1 MIKSTKSS
9 GVIILNIVSI
19 LFAVANVFPFIFMLS
34 SSFKVLGKIF
44 EYPFRLIPDPFI
56 WTNYIN
62 IFDDKYDLLLWYKNS
77 FVMVILTL
85 AFKCCIVCITA
96 YAFAKLRFRGRD
108 FLFILFLSAL
118 MLPGDATI
126 VQRYM
131 IYKTLHLTDSVWA
144 LVLPAA
150 FDIYFVFLL
159 RQFFISIPHALT
171 EAAIIDGCG
180 HLKVFYRIVLPLAK
194 PAIVTMILFS
204 FVWAWNDFTN
214 PYIFITD
221 TKKQMLTV
229 GMAMFQASRFQDY
242 GLQMAASALALVP
255 VIVLFISAQKYF
267 VQGIATSGI
276 KG

>member
-1 MIKSTKSS
+1 MIRSTKSS
-9 GVIILNIVSI
+9 GVIILNIAAI

>member
-1 MIKSTKSS
+1 MNITAKRS
-9 GVIILNIVSI
+9 GNLILNIVAI
-19 LFAVANVFPFIFMLS
+19 AFGVANIFPFIFMLS

-56 WTNYIN
+56 VSNYIN
-62 IFDDKYDLLLWYKNS
+62 IFDEKYDFLLWYKNS
-77 FVMVILTL
+77 AVMVVLTL
-85 AFKCCIVCITA
+85 VIKCIIVCITA
-96 YAFAKLRFRGRD
+96 YAFAKLKFRGRD
-108 FLFILFLSAL
+108 VIFIIFLSAL

-126 VQRYM
+126 VQRYI
-131 IYKTLHLTDSVWA
+131 IYKMLHLTDTVWA
-144 LVLPAA
+144 IVLPAA

-159 RQFFISIPHALT
+159 RQFFISIPRELT
-171 EAAIIDGCG
+171 EAAIIDGCS
-180 HLKVFYRIVLPLAK
+180 LFKVFYRIILPLAK
-194 PAIVTMILFS
+194 PAVVTMILFS

-242 GLQMAASALALVP
+242 GLQMAAAALALIP
-255 VIVLFISAQKYF
+255 VIAMFMSSQRYF
-267 VQGIATSGI
+267 VQGIATTGI

>member
-1 MIKSTKSS
+1 MFRSAKSGGT
-9 GVIILNIVSI
+9 IILNIVAI
-19 LFAVANVFPFIFMLS
+19 LFGAANIFPFIFMLS

-56 WTNYIN
+56 WSNYVN
-62 IFDDKYDLLLWYKNS
+62 IFDRKYDFLLWYQNS
-77 FVMVILTL
+77 VVMVILTL
-85 AFKCCIVCITA
+85 AFKCVIVCITA

-108 FLFILFLSAL
+108 FLFIVLLSAL

-126 VQRYM
+126 VQRYI

-194 PAIVTMILFS
+194 PAVVTMILFS

-242 GLQMAASALALVP
+242 GLQMAAAALALVP
-255 VIVLFISAQKYF
+255 VIALFISAQRYF
-267 VQGIATSGI
+267 IQGIATSGI